1 LSATLPIIAMK
12 SKTKSSK
19 LGLTATMLL
28 LTACAKDLPVPARY
42 LYPPNGILDLKK
54 GQQYTA
60 QNDEKW
66 HSEARY
72 QKLELDYLNAIAA
85 KKQSDHR

>member
-1 LSATLPIIAMK
+1 MAM
-12 SKTKSSK
+12 
-19 LGLTATMLL
+19 MLL
-28 LTACAKDLPVPARY
+28 LTACAKDSPVPARY

-66 HSEARY
+66 HSEARF

-85 KKQSDHR
+85 KKQSDNR